1 MARKSTPQVRMDRRV
16 LAGVSAA
23 AILAPM
29 LAVGSAQAVSFN
41 RGELSGSFD
50 TTLTM
55 GALFRVQGRDPDLI
69 GVANGGRAHS
79 INGDNGNLNYDKGL
93 VSLAGRATHELK
105 LNYGNLGAFVRGT
118 YFYDVVN
125 AKKSSSAGARTNRFA
140 FNSDTVERVG
150 RDFDLLDAFVY
161 GDFAVGDGSNLS
173 VRLGKQVLSWGES
186 TFIQNGINSINP
198 VDVSA
203 LRVPGSELKEA
214 FLPVPIADINFSFNE
229 NVSLEAFYQFKWDNT
244 EPEAA
249 GSFFSTNDAASPGG
263 DHLFI
268 GFGNYLF
275 TDNRNQGAVAS
286 GMGYTPPREIFPSSI
301 YGNPALNAPYTCT
314 GATTPSTLRA
324 ACNSLTPFGTVVP
337 RSADDRPSDGGQYG
351 LALRVFAEE
360 LNNTEF
366 GLYYMNY
373 HSRVPVLSSIVGG
386 LPQFQS
392 SPSTFTQASSYRAEY
407 PEDIQLFGASF
418 NTTIF
423 AGISLQG
430 EVSFRK
436 DQPLQ
441 LDDVE
446 LLQATLAAPSILGS
460 IASGQAVGSA
470 QGAIAGRAQGS
481 ATFNSAVA
489 AAIASN
495 PALAPFAGRTFE
507 QIQAISPAVAGAI
520 SAGIAAAPGSP
531 GGTRAAFEAAGATAG
546 AALGAQSGANA
557 GAVGAAALFN
567 TNQIVKKMGGIKGG
581 NAAEITN
588 DLANR
593 FFGKRIQGWETFD
606 VTQAQMTATK
616 AFERAFGADQWV
628 MVAEVGGTW
637 ISDMPD
643 KSVLRL
649 EGPGTVVGGNAAFL
663 GRGGMPE
670 VATDGFADAFSWGY
684 RAALRFD
691 YLNAFPGIN
700 LYPSIS
706 WQHDVNGTTPTPLG
720 NFIEGRKAV
729 SLGLRAIVRETV
741 TVDLSYSNYFG
752 AGKFNLINDR
762 DFVSASVKY
771 SF

>member
-1 MARKSTPQVRMDRRV
+1 MARKSTPRLRTDRRV

-105 LNYGNLGAFVRGT
+105 LSYGNLGAFVRGT

-125 AKKSSSAGARTNRFA
+125 AKKSSSNGARTNRFA
-140 FNSDTVERVG
+140 FNSDTVERIG
-150 RDFDLLDAFVY
+150 RDFDLLDAFIY
-161 GDFAVGDGSNLS
+161 GDFAVGEASNLS

-198 VDVSA
+198 LDVSA
-203 LRVPGSELKEA
+203 LRVPGSELKEG
-214 FLPVPIADINFSFNE
+214 FLPVPIADINFSLNE
-229 NVSLEAFYQFKWDNT
+229 NISLEAFYQFKWDNT
-244 EPEAA
+244 EPEAS

-263 DHLFI
+263 ERLFI

-275 TDNRNQGAVAS
+275 TDSPNQGAVA
-286 GMGYTPPREIFPSSI
+286 GGNVFPVDR
-301 YGNPALNAPYTCT
+301 YPNPLLNNFR
-314 GATTPSTLRA
+314 GVQ
-324 ACNSLTPFGTVVP
+324 SLTPFGTVVP
-337 RSADDRPSDGGQYG
+337 RSKDDTPSDSGQYG
-351 LALRVFAEE
+351 LALRIFAEE

-366 GLYYMNY
+366 GLYYTNL
-373 HSRVPVLSSIVGG
+373 HSRLPVLSSIVGS
-386 LPQFQS
+386 LSAFQANS
-392 SPSTFTQASSYRAEY
+392 SAFTLNSSYRAEY

-418 NTTIF
+418 NTTIPF
-423 AGISLQG
+423 GISLQG

-460 IASGQAVGSA
+460 IAQGQAA
-470 QGAIAGRAQGS
+470 GAAAGRAQGS

-489 AAIASN
+489 AAIAGN

-507 QIQAISPAVAGAI
+507 QIQAINPTVAGAI

-531 GGTRAAFEAAGATAG
+531 GGTRAAFENAGAAAGATT
-546 AALGAQSGANA
+546 GANQA
-557 GAVGAAALFN
+557 AVGAAGLFN
-567 TNQIVKKMGGIKGG
+567 TNQIVRKIGVIQGTT
-581 NAAEITN
+581 AAAVTA

-593 FFGKRIQGWETFD
+593 YFGKRIQGWEEFD

-628 MVAEVGGTW
+628 VVAEVGGTW

-649 EGPGTVVGGNAAFL
+649 EGPGTVVGGNAAFV
-663 GRGGMPE
+663 GRGGMADL
-670 VATDGFADAFSWGY
+670 ATDGFADAFSWGY
-684 RAALRFD
+684 RTAIRFD
-691 YLNAFPGIN
+691 YLNALPGIN

-706 WQHDVNGTTPTPLG
+706 WQHDVNGTTPSPLG
-720 NFIEGRKAV
+720 NFLEGRKAV
-729 SLGLRAIVRETV
+729 SLGLRALVRETI
-741 TVDLSYSNYFG
+741 TVDLAYSNFFG

>member
-1 MARKSTPQVRMDRRV
+1 MARKSTPRLRTDRRV

-105 LNYGNLGAFVRGT
+105 LSYGNLGAFVRGT

-125 AKKSSSAGARTNRFA
+125 AKKSSSNGARTNRFA
-140 FNSDTVERVG
+140 FNSDTTERIG
-150 RDFDLLDAFVY
+150 RDFDLLDAFIY
-161 GDFAVGDGSNLS
+161 GDFAVGEASNLS

-198 VDVSA
+198 LDVSA
-203 LRVPGSELKEA
+203 LRVPGSELKEG
-214 FLPVPIADINFSFNE
+214 FLPVPIADISFSLNE
-229 NVSLEAFYQFKWDNT
+229 NISLEAFYQFKWDNT
-244 EPEAA
+244 EPEAS

-263 DHLFI
+263 ERLFI

-275 TDNRNQGAVAS
+275 TDSPNQGAVA
-286 GMGYTPPREIFPSSI
+286 GGNVFPVDR
-301 YGNPALNAPYTCT
+301 YPNPLLNNFR
-314 GATTPSTLRA
+314 GVQ
-324 ACNSLTPFGTVVP
+324 SLTPFGTVVP
-337 RSADDRPSDGGQYG
+337 RSKDDTPSDSGQYG
-351 LALRVFAEE
+351 LALRIFAEE
-360 LNNTEF
+360 LNDTEF
-366 GLYYMNY
+366 GLYYTNL
-373 HSRVPVLSSIVGG
+373 HSRLPVLSSIVGS
-386 LPQFQS
+386 LSAFQANS
-392 SPSTFTQASSYRAEY
+392 SAFTLNSSYRAEY

-418 NTTIF
+418 NTTIPF
-423 AGISLQG
+423 GISLQG
-430 EVSFRK
+430 EITFRK

-460 IASGQAVGSA
+460 IAQGQAA
-470 QGAIAGRAQGS
+470 GAAAGRAQGS

-489 AAIASN
+489 AAIAGN
-495 PALAPFAGRTFE
+495 PALAPFTGRTFE
-507 QIQAISPAVAGAI
+507 QIQAINPTVAGAI

-531 GGTRAAFEAAGATAG
+531 GGTRAAFENAGATAG
-546 AALGAQSGANA
+546 ATTGANQA
-557 GAVGAAALFN
+557 AVAAAGLFN
-567 TNQIVKKMGGIKGG
+567 TNQIVRKIGVIQGTT
-581 NAAEITN
+581 AAAVTA

-593 FFGKRIQGWETFD
+593 YFGKRIQGWEEFD

-628 MVAEVGGTW
+628 VVTEVGGTW

-649 EGPGTVVGGNAAFL
+649 EGPGTVVGGNAAFV
-663 GRGGMPE
+663 GRGGMADL
-670 VATDGFADAFSWGY
+670 ATDGFADAFSWGY
-684 RAALRFD
+684 RTAIRFD
-691 YLNAFPGIN
+691 YLNALPGVN
-700 LYPSIS
+700 LFPSIS

-720 NFIEGRKAV
+720 NFLEGRKAV
-729 SLGLRAIVRETV
+729 GLGLRAVVREAITI
-741 TVDLSYSNYFG
+741 DLAYSSFFG

>member
-1 MARKSTPQVRMDRRV
+1 MARKSTPRLRTDRRV
-16 LAGVSAA
+16 LTGVSAA

-29 LAVGSAQAVSFN
+29 LAVGSAQAVTFN

-105 LNYGNLGAFVRGT
+105 LSYGNLGAFVRGT

-125 AKKSSSAGARTNRFA
+125 AKKSSTNGARTNRFA
-140 FNSDTVERVG
+140 FNSDTTERVG

-161 GDFAVGDGSNLS
+161 GDFAVGDASNLS

-198 VDVSA
+198 IDVSA
-203 LRVPGSELKEA
+203 LRVPGSELKEG

-229 NVSLEAFYQFKWDNT
+229 NISLEAFYQFKWDNT
-244 EPEAA
+244 EPEAS

-263 DHLFI
+263 RELFI

-275 TDNRNQGAVAS
+275 TDNPSQGAVA
-286 GMGYTPPREIFPSSI
+286 GGNVFPVDR
-301 YGNPALNAPYTCT
+301 YPNPLLNNFR
-314 GATTPSTLRA
+314 GVQ
-324 ACNSLTPFGTVVP
+324 SLTPFGTVVP
-337 RSADDRPSDGGQYG
+337 RAKDDTPSDNGQYG
-351 LALRVFAEE
+351 LALRIFAEE

-366 GLYYMNY
+366 GFYYTNL
-373 HSRVPVLSSIVGG
+373 HSRVPVLSSQVGS
-386 LPQFQS
+386 LSQFQAD
-392 SPSTFTQASSYRAEY
+392 PSNFTRNSSYRAEY

-418 NTTIF
+418 NTTIPF
-423 AGISLQG
+423 GISLQG
-430 EVSFRK
+430 EISFRK

-460 IASGQAVGSA
+460 ISQGQTA
-470 QGAIAGRAQGS
+470 GATAGRAQGS

-489 AAIASN
+489 AAIAGN

-507 QIQAISPAVAGAI
+507 QIQAINPTVAGAI

-531 GGTRAAFEAAGATAG
+531 GGTRAAFENAGAAAGALT
-546 AALGAQSGANA
+546 GANQA
-557 GAVGAAALFN
+557 AVAAAGLFN
-567 TNQIVKKMGGIKGG
+567 TNQIVKKIGVIQGTT
-581 NAAEITN
+581 AAAVTA

-593 FFGKRIQGWETFD
+593 YFGKRIQGWEEFD

-628 MVAEVGGTW
+628 VVAEVGGTW

-649 EGPGTVVGGNAAFL
+649 EGPGTVVGGNPAFV
-663 GRGGMPE
+663 GRGGMADL
-670 VATDGFADAFSWGY
+670 ATDGFADAFSWGY
-684 RAALRFD
+684 RAAVRFD
-691 YLNAFPGIN
+691 YLNALPGIN
-700 LYPSIS
+700 LYPSVS

-720 NFIEGRKAV
+720 NFIEGRKAI
-729 SLGLRAIVRETV
+729 SLGLRALVRETI
-741 TVDLSYSNYFG
+741 TVDLSYSSYFG

>member
-275 TDNRNQGAVAS
+275 RDDPNQGAVAGGNVFPVDRYPNPLLNGFRS
-286 GMGYTPPREIFPSSI
+286 PPVQ
-301 YGNPALNAPYTCT
+301 
-314 GATTPSTLRA
+314 
-324 ACNSLTPFGTVVP
+324 SLTPFGTVVP
-337 RSADDRPSDGGQYG
+337 RAKDDTPSDGGQYG
-351 LALRVFAEE
+351 AALRIFVEE

-366 GLYYMNY
+366 GLYYTNL
-373 HSRVPVLSSIVGG
+373 HSRVPVLSSQVGT
-386 LPQFQS
+386 LQQFQAS
-392 SPSTFTQASSYRAEY
+392 SSTFTKASSYRAEY
-407 PEDIQLFGASF
+407 PEDIQLFGGSF
-418 NTTIF
+418 NTTIPF
-423 AGISLQG
+423 GISLQG
-430 EVSFRK
+430 EISFRK

-446 LLQATLAAPSILGS
+446 LLQATLAAPSVLGR
-460 IASGQAVGSA
+460 IAQA
-470 QGAIAGRAQGS
+470 S
-481 ATFNSAVA
+481 ATASPTFDGAVASAVA
-489 AAIASN
+489 GNAQ
-495 PALAPFAGRTFE
+495 LRPFTGMTFE
-507 QIQAISPAVAGAI
+507 QIQAISPTVAGAI
-520 SAGIAAAPGSP
+520 AAGITAATGLPASSR
-531 GGTRAAFEAAGATAG
+531 TAFASAYIN
-546 AALGAQSGANA
+546 ANA
-557 GAVGAAALFN
+557 VGVADVFN
-567 TNQIVKKMGGIKGG
+567 SNQIVKKMGGIKGTT
-581 NAAEITN
+581 AAEITN
-588 DLANR
+588 DLASR
-593 FFGKRIQGWETFD
+593 FFGKRIQGWEEFD

-649 EGPGTVVGGNAAFL
+649 EGPGTVVGGNPRFVGL
-663 GRGGMPE
+663 GGM
-670 VATDGFADAFSWGY
+670 ADLAKDGFADAFSWGY

>member
-29 LAVGSAQAVSFN
+29 LVVGSAQAVSFN

-55 GALFRVQGRDPDLI
+55 GALFRVQSRDPDLI

-105 LNYGNLGAFVRGT
+105 LSYGNLGAFVRGT

-125 AKKSSSAGARTNRFA
+125 AKKSSTNGARTNRFA

-161 GDFAVGDGSNLS
+161 GDFAVGDSSNLS

-198 VDVSA
+198 IDVSA
-203 LRVPGSELKEA
+203 LRVPGSELKEG
-214 FLPVPIADINFSFNE
+214 FLPVPIADINFSLNE
-229 NVSLEAFYQFKWDNT
+229 NISLEAFYQFKWDNT

-263 DHLFI
+263 ERLFI

-275 TDNRNQGAVAS
+275 TDSPNQGAVA
-286 GMGYTPPREIFPSSI
+286 GGNVFPVDR
-301 YGNPALNAPYTCT
+301 YPNPLLNNFR
-314 GATTPSTLRA
+314 GVQ
-324 ACNSLTPFGTVVP
+324 SLTPFGTVVP
-337 RSADDRPSDGGQYG
+337 RSKDDTPSDSGQYG
-351 LALRVFAEE
+351 LALRIFAEE

-366 GLYYMNY
+366 GFYYTNL
-373 HSRVPVLSSIVGG
+373 HSRVPVLSSIVGS
-386 LPQFQS
+386 LSAFQAS
-392 SPSTFTQASSYRAEY
+392 SSTFTQNSSYRAEY

-418 NTTIF
+418 NTTIPF
-423 AGISLQG
+423 GISLQG
-430 EVSFRK
+430 EISFRK

-460 IASGQAVGSA
+460 IAQGQAA
-470 QGAIAGRAQGS
+470 GAAAGRTQGS

-489 AAIASN
+489 AAVAGN
-495 PALAPFAGRTFE
+495 PALRPFTGLTFE
-507 QIQAISPAVAGAI
+507 QIQAINPTVAGAI

-531 GGTRAAFEAAGATAG
+531 GGTRAAFEAAGAAAG
-546 AALGAQSGANA
+546 ATTGANQA
-557 GAVGAAALFN
+557 AVGAAALFN
-567 TNQIVKKMGGIKGG
+567 TNQIVKKIGVIQGTT
-581 NAAEITN
+581 AAAVTA
-588 DLANR
+588 DLASR
-593 FFGKRIQGWETFD
+593 YFGKRIQGWEEFD

-628 MVAEVGGTW
+628 VVTEVGGTW

-649 EGPGTVVGGNAAFL
+649 EGPGTVVGGNAAFV
-663 GRGGMPE
+663 GRGGMADL
-670 VATDGFADAFSWGY
+670 ATDGFADAFSWGY
-684 RAALRFD
+684 RAAIRFD
-691 YLNAFPGIN
+691 YLNALPGVN

-729 SLGLRAIVRETV
+729 SLGLRALVRETI
-741 TVDLSYSNYFG
+741 TVDLAYSNFFG

>member
-1 MARKSTPQVRMDRRV
+1 MAHKLTPRLRTDRRV

-55 GALFRVQGRDPDLI
+55 GALFRVQGRDPNLI

-105 LNYGNLGAFVRGT
+105 LSYGNLGAFVRGT
-118 YFYDVVN
+118 YFYDMVN
-125 AKKSSSAGARTNRFA
+125 AKKSSTNGARTNRFA
-140 FNSDTVERVG
+140 FNSDTVERIG

-161 GDFAVGDGSNLS
+161 GDFAVGETSNLS

-198 VDVSA
+198 LDVSA
-203 LRVPGSELKEA
+203 LRVPGSELKEG

-229 NVSLEAFYQFKWDNT
+229 NISLEAFYQFKWDNT

-263 DHLFI
+263 ERLFI

-275 TDNRNQGAVAS
+275 TDSPNQGAVA
-286 GMGYTPPREIFPSSI
+286 GGNVFPVDR
-301 YGNPALNAPYTCT
+301 YPNPLLN
-314 GATTPSTLRA
+314 GFRGVQ
-324 ACNSLTPFGTVVP
+324 SLTPFGTVVP
-337 RSADDRPSDGGQYG
+337 RSKDDTPSDSGQYG
-351 LALRVFAEE
+351 LALRIFAEE
-360 LNNTEF
+360 LNDTEF
-366 GLYYMNY
+366 GLYYTNL
-373 HSRVPVLSSIVGG
+373 HSRTPVLSSIVGS
-386 LPQFQS
+386 LSQFQAS
-392 SPSTFTQASSYRAEY
+392 SSTFTQNSSYRAEY

-418 NTTIF
+418 NTTIPF
-423 AGISLQG
+423 GISLQG
-430 EVSFRK
+430 EISFRK

-460 IASGQAVGSA
+460 IAQGQAA
-470 QGAIAGRAQGS
+470 GAAAGRAQGS

-489 AAIASN
+489 AAIAGN
-495 PALAPFAGRTFE
+495 PALRPFTGLTFE
-507 QIQAISPAVAGAI
+507 QIQAINPTVAGAI
-520 SAGIAAAPGSP
+520 SAGIASAAGSP
-531 GGTRAAFEAAGATAG
+531 GGTRAAFENAGAAAGATT
-546 AALGAQSGANA
+546 GANQA
-557 GAVGAAALFN
+557 AVGAAALFN
-567 TNQIVKKMGGIKGG
+567 TNQIVRKIGTIQGTT
-581 NAAEITN
+581 AAAVTA

-593 FFGKRIQGWETFD
+593 YFGKRIQGWEEFD

-628 MVAEVGGTW
+628 VVTEVGGTW

-649 EGPGTVVGGNAAFL
+649 EGPGTVVGGNPVFV
-663 GRGGMPE
+663 GRGGMADL
-670 VATDGFADAFSWGY
+670 ATDGFADAFSWGY
-684 RAALRFD
+684 RAAIRFD
-691 YLNAFPGIN
+691 YLNALPGIN

-720 NFIEGRKAV
+720 NFVEGRKAV
-729 SLGLRAIVRETV
+729 SLGLRALVRETI
-741 TVDLSYSNYFG
+741 TVDLAYSNFFG

>member
-1 MARKSTPQVRMDRRV
+1 MARKSTPQVRMDCRV

-105 LNYGNLGAFVRGT
+105 LNYGNIGAFVRGT
-118 YFYDVVN
+118 YFYDMVN
-125 AKKSSSAGARTNRFA
+125 AKKSSTNGARTNRFA
-140 FNSDTVERVG
+140 FNSDTVERIG
-150 RDFDLLDAFVY
+150 RDFDLLDAFIY
-161 GDFAVGDGSNLS
+161 GDFAVGDSSNLS

-198 VDVSA
+198 IDVSA
-203 LRVPGSELKEA
+203 LRVPGSELKEG
-214 FLPVPIADINFSFNE
+214 FLPVPIADISFSFNE

-244 EPEAA
+244 EPEAS

-263 DHLFI
+263 RELFI

-275 TDNRNQGAVAS
+275 TDNPNQGAVA
-286 GMGYTPPREIFPSSI
+286 GGNVFPVDR
-301 YGNPALNAPYTCT
+301 YPNPLLN
-314 GATTPSTLRA
+314 GFRGVQ
-324 ACNSLTPFGTVVP
+324 SLTPFGTVVP
-337 RSADDRPSDGGQYG
+337 RAKDDTPSDSGQYG
-351 LALRVFAEE
+351 LALRIFSEE

-366 GLYYMNY
+366 GLYYTNL
-373 HSRVPVLSSIVGG
+373 HSRLPVLSSQVGS
-386 LPQFQS
+386 LAQFQAS
-392 SPSTFTQASSYRAEY
+392 SSTFTQASSYRAEY

-418 NTTIF
+418 NTTIPF
-423 AGISLQG
+423 GISLQG

-460 IASGQAVGSA
+460 IAQGQAA
-470 QGAIAGRAQGS
+470 GATAGRAQGS

-507 QIQAISPAVAGAI
+507 QIQAINPTVAGAI

-531 GGTRAAFEAAGATAG
+531 GGTRLAFENAGATAG
-546 AALGAQSGANA
+546 ATAGANQA
-557 GAVGAAALFN
+557 AVAAAGLFN
-567 TNQIVKKMGGIKGG
+567 TNQIVRKIGVIQGTT
-581 NAAEITN
+581 AAAVTA
-588 DLANR
+588 DLAAR
-593 FFGKRIQGWETFD
+593 YFGKRIQGWEEFD

-628 MVAEVGGTW
+628 VVTEVGGTW

-649 EGPGTVVGGNAAFL
+649 EGPGTVVGGNPAFV
-663 GRGGMPE
+663 GRGGMADL
-670 VATDGFADAFSWGY
+670 ATDGFADAFSWGY
-684 RAALRFD
+684 RAAIRFD
-691 YLNAFPGIN
+691 YLNAFPGVN

-720 NFIEGRKAV
+720 NFVEDRKAI
-729 SLGLRAIVRETV
+729 SLGLRAIVRETI

>member
-29 LAVGSAQAVSFN
+29 LVVGSAQAVSFN

-55 GALFRVQGRDPDLI
+55 GALFRVQSRDPDLI

-125 AKKSSSAGARTNRFA
+125 AKKSSTNGSRTNRFA
-140 FNSDTVERVG
+140 FSSDTTERVG

-161 GDFAVGDGSNLS
+161 GDFAVGDSSNLS
-173 VRLGKQVLSWGES
+173 IRLGKQVLSWGES

-198 VDVSA
+198 IDVSA

-214 FLPVPIADINFSFNE
+214 FLPVPIADINISLNE
-229 NVSLEAFYQFKWDNT
+229 NISLEAFYQFKWDNT
-244 EPEAA
+244 EPEAS

-275 TDNRNQGAVAS
+275 RDDPTQGAVA
-286 GMGYTPPREIFPSSI
+286 GGNVFPVDR
-301 YGNPALNAPYTCT
+301 YPNPLLN
-314 GATTPSTLRA
+314 GFRGVQ
-324 ACNSLTPFGTVVP
+324 SLTPFGTVVP
-337 RSADDRPSDGGQYG
+337 RSKDDTPSDNGQYG
-351 LALRVFAEE
+351 LALRIFAEE

-366 GLYYMNY
+366 GFYYTNL
-373 HSRVPVLSSIVGG
+373 HSRVPVLSSIVGSFS
-386 LPQFQS
+386 QFQAD
-392 SPSTFTQASSYRAEY
+392 PSNFTRNSSYRAEY

-418 NTTIF
+418 NTTIPF
-423 AGISLQG
+423 GISLQG
-430 EVSFRK
+430 EISFRK

-460 IASGQAVGSA
+460 ISQGQTA
-470 QGAIAGRAQGS
+470 GAAAGRTQGS

-489 AAIASN
+489 AAIAGN
-495 PALAPFAGRTFE
+495 PALRPFTGLTFE
-507 QIQAISPAVAGAI
+507 QIQAVNPTVAGAI

-531 GGTRAAFEAAGATAG
+531 GGTRAAFENAGAVAGATAG
-546 AALGAQSGANA
+546 ANQA
-557 GAVGAAALFN
+557 AVAAAGLFN
-567 TNQIVKKMGGIKGG
+567 TNQIVKKIGVIQGTT
-581 NAAEITN
+581 AAAVTA

-593 FFGKRIQGWETFD
+593 YFGKRIQGWEEFD

-649 EGPGTVVGGNAAFL
+649 EGPGTVVGGNPAFV
-663 GRGGMPE
+663 GRGGMADL
-670 VATDGFADAFSWGY
+670 ATDGFADAFSWGY

-691 YLNAFPGIN
+691 YLNALPGVN

-720 NFIEGRKAV
+720 NFVEGRKAV
-729 SLGLRAIVRETV
+729 SLGLRALVRETI

-762 DFVSASVKY
+762 DFVAASVKY

>member
-29 LAVGSAQAVSFN
+29 LVVGSAQAVSFN

-55 GALFRVQGRDPDLI
+55 GALFRVQSRDPDLI

-105 LNYGNLGAFVRGT
+105 LSYGNLGAFVRGT

-125 AKKSSSAGARTNRFA
+125 AKKSSTNGARTNRFA
-140 FNSDTVERVG
+140 FNSDTVERIG
-150 RDFDLLDAFVY
+150 RDFDLLDAFIY
-161 GDFAVGDGSNLS
+161 GDFAVGDSSNLS

-198 VDVSA
+198 LDVSA
-203 LRVPGSELKEA
+203 LRVPGSELKEG

-229 NVSLEAFYQFKWDNT
+229 NISLEAFYQFKWDNT

-263 DHLFI
+263 ERLFI

-275 TDNRNQGAVAS
+275 TDSPNQGAVA
-286 GMGYTPPREIFPSSI
+286 GGNVFPVDR
-301 YGNPALNAPYTCT
+301 YPNPLLNNFR
-314 GATTPSTLRA
+314 GVQ
-324 ACNSLTPFGTVVP
+324 SLTPFGTVVP
-337 RSADDRPSDGGQYG
+337 RSKDDTPSDSGQYG
-351 LALRVFAEE
+351 LALRIFAEE

-366 GLYYMNY
+366 GFYYTNL
-373 HSRVPVLSSIVGG
+373 HSRVPVLSSVVGS
-386 LPQFQS
+386 LSAFQAS
-392 SPSTFTQASSYRAEY
+392 SSTFTQNSSYRAEY

-418 NTTIF
+418 NTTIPF
-423 AGISLQG
+423 GISLQG
-430 EVSFRK
+430 EISFRK

-460 IASGQAVGSA
+460 IAQGQAA
-470 QGAIAGRAQGS
+470 GAAAGRTQGS

-489 AAIASN
+489 AAVAGN
-495 PALAPFAGRTFE
+495 PALRPFTGLTFE
-507 QIQAISPAVAGAI
+507 QIQAINPTVAGAI

-531 GGTRAAFEAAGATAG
+531 GGTRAAFEAAGAAAG
-546 AALGAQSGANA
+546 ATTGANQA
-557 GAVGAAALFN
+557 AVGAAALFN
-567 TNQIVKKMGGIKGG
+567 TNQIVKKIGVIQGTS
-581 NAAEITN
+581 AAAVTA

-593 FFGKRIQGWETFD
+593 YFGKRIQGWEEFD

-628 MVAEVGGTW
+628 VVTEVGGTW

-649 EGPGTVVGGNAAFL
+649 EGPGTVVGGNAAFV
-663 GRGGMPE
+663 GRGGMADL
-670 VATDGFADAFSWGY
+670 ATDGFADAFSWGY
-684 RAALRFD
+684 RAAIRFD
-691 YLNAFPGIN
+691 YLNALPGVN

-720 NFIEGRKAV
+720 NFVEGRKAV
-729 SLGLRAIVRETV
+729 SLGLRALVRETI
-741 TVDLSYSNYFG
+741 TVDLAYSNFFG

>member
-1 MARKSTPQVRMDRRV
+1 MARKSTPRLRTDRRV

-79 INGDNGNLNYDKGL
+79 INGDNGNLNYGKGL

-105 LNYGNLGAFVRGT
+105 LSYGNLGAFVRGT

-125 AKKSSSAGARTNRFA
+125 AKKSSSNGARTNRFA
-140 FNSDTVERVG
+140 FNSDTVERIG
-150 RDFDLLDAFVY
+150 RDFDLLDAFIY
-161 GDFAVGDGSNLS
+161 GDFAVGEASNLS

-198 VDVSA
+198 LDVSA
-203 LRVPGSELKEA
+203 LRVPGSELKEG
-214 FLPVPIADINFSFNE
+214 FLPVPIADINFSLNE
-229 NVSLEAFYQFKWDNT
+229 NISLEAFYQFKWDNT
-244 EPEAA
+244 EPEAS

-263 DHLFI
+263 ERLFI

-275 TDNRNQGAVAS
+275 TDSPNQGAVA
-286 GMGYTPPREIFPSSI
+286 GGNVFPVDR
-301 YGNPALNAPYTCT
+301 YPNPLLNNFR
-314 GATTPSTLRA
+314 GVQ
-324 ACNSLTPFGTVVP
+324 SLTPFGTVVP
-337 RSADDRPSDGGQYG
+337 RSKDDTPSDSGQYG
-351 LALRVFAEE
+351 LALRIFAEE

-366 GLYYMNY
+366 GLYYTNL
-373 HSRVPVLSSIVGG
+373 HSRLPVLSSIVGS
-386 LPQFQS
+386 LSAFQANS
-392 SPSTFTQASSYRAEY
+392 SAFTLNSSYRAEY

-418 NTTIF
+418 NTTIPF
-423 AGISLQG
+423 GISLQG

-460 IASGQAVGSA
+460 IAQGQAA
-470 QGAIAGRAQGS
+470 GAAAGRAQGS

-489 AAIASN
+489 AAIAGN

-507 QIQAISPAVAGAI
+507 QIQAINPTVAGAI

-531 GGTRAAFEAAGATAG
+531 GGTRAAFENAGAAAGATT
-546 AALGAQSGANA
+546 GANQA
-557 GAVGAAALFN
+557 AVGTAGLFN
-567 TNQIVKKMGGIKGG
+567 TNQIVRKIGVIQGTT
-581 NAAEITN
+581 AAAVTA

-593 FFGKRIQGWETFD
+593 YFGKRIQGWEEFD

-628 MVAEVGGTW
+628 VVAEVGGTW

-649 EGPGTVVGGNAAFL
+649 EGPGTVVGGNAAFV
-663 GRGGMPE
+663 GRGGMADL
-670 VATDGFADAFSWGY
+670 ATDGFADAFSWGY
-684 RAALRFD
+684 RTAIRFD
-691 YLNAFPGIN
+691 YLNALPGIN

-706 WQHDVNGTTPTPLG
+706 WQHDVNGTTPSPLG
-720 NFIEGRKAV
+720 NFLEGRKAV
-729 SLGLRAIVRETV
+729 SLGLRALVRETI
-741 TVDLSYSNYFG
+741 TVDLAYSNFFG